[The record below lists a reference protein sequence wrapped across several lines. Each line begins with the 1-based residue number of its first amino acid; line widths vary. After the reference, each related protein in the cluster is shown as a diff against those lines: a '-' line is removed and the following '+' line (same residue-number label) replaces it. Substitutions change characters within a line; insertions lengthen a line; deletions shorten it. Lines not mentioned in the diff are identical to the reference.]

1 MKKSFFGLIVFLI
14 LLTTYKPKFDLK
26 KLFKVN
32 IKNIEVLDASILNE
46 NSIKEDLK
54 YLHEKNLFFLNKKEI
69 TKNLTDRSY
78 IDSFIIKKVYP
89 NTLRIRIKEKELVAI
104 LQLKKKKFYISS
116 KGDLLDFIEIKKY
129 KHLPTVFGSE
139 KGFHTLYNSLK
150 NIDFPIDNIKSFYS
164 FDSGRWDL
172 IMINNKTIKLPV
184 KNYVISLKNFMELKK
199 QNNFETYKIFDYRIE
214 DQLILN

>member
-54 YLHEKNLFFLNKKEI
+54 YYEKNLFFLNKKEI

-78 IDSFIIKKVYP
+78 IDSFIIKG
-89 NTLRIRIKEKELVAI
+89 LSI
-104 LQLKKKKFYISS
+104 L
-116 KGDLLDFIEIKKY
+116 
-129 KHLPTVFGSE
+129 
-139 KGFHTLYNSLK
+139 
-150 NIDFPIDNIKSFYS
+150 
-164 FDSGRWDL
+164 
-172 IMINNKTIKLPV
+172 
-184 KNYVISLKNFMELKK
+184 
-199 QNNFETYKIFDYRIE
+199 
-214 DQLILN
+214 